1 MRTHDEEAAAISLIG
16 GVPSEARVGEDDNAE
31 QAGDDGR
38 GVQQWRHSR
47 ILVVVVVVAA
57 ESQRASVDRERD
69 AEREQHDTHH
79 LTSVSPRA

>member
-38 GVQQWRHSR
+38 GVQQ
-47 ILVVVVVVAA
+47 
-57 ESQRASVDRERD
+57 
-69 AEREQHDTHH
+69 
-79 LTSVSPRA
+79 